1 MIDVFELVTD
11 RIVLTATAT
20 SAYEAYIKGD
30 FKPSESVTMYND
42 HMDMLFKY
50 QGLDEVAKKMIQNIL
65 EKNIRL
71 AQPYGF
77 MYAAGNHTGVQSPQ
91 LVGLLTTVGGLGYRP

>member
-1 MIDVFELVTD
+1 MIEKMIDVFELVTD

-50 QGLDEVAKKMIQNIL
+50 QGLDGSSEKMIQNIL
-65 EKNIRL
+65 EK
-71 AQPYGF
+71 
-77 MYAAGNHTGVQSPQ
+77 HKTC
-91 LVGLLTTVGGLGYRP
+91 TTLWFYVCSW